1 MSMNDVLRALSDI
14 GLDAAL
20 LDEAGPDVRLRAE
33 LGLDSVETTDLQL
46 ELKKRFGVEIDL
58 WDQEDYTLGQ
68 LAERIAPAGSP
79 S

>member
-1 MSMNDVLRALSDI
+1 MNDVLRALSDI

-20 LDEAGPDVRLRAE
+20 LDEAGPDARLRAE

-58 WDQEDYTLGQ
+58 WDQEDYTLAQ